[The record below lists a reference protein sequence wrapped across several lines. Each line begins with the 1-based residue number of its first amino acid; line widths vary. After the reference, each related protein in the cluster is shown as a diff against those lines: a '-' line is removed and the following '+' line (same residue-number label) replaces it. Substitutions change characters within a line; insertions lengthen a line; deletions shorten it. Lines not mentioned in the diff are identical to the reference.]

1 MKLLFEE
8 NDKQLLFSLNAEE
21 KLTVELIED
30 GIKLDIN
37 LDNQQMAKLIDGLKL
52 IIYESDL

>member
-30 GIKLDIN
+30 GIRLDIN

>member
-8 NDKQLLFSLNAEE
+8 NDTQLLFSLNAEE